1 MGRVLVNGGAG
12 RGHVHLVGSAPFTFA
27 EEMFRTSMAHLGR
40 HLKRLPD
47 GEVGERDH
55 WIRWQ
60 YRRIGQSPQM
70 RVRESGS
77 SDALQPPYTIP
88 RYEIMEGIVS
98 ADEIVLPNLGYGDA
112 AIASFAIFR
121 RLSEEGDIPGDVRFQ
136 VGLPTPLSVAAF
148 YTEPESQQLFEEAYG
163 CALGRELDKI
173 LEAVPAS
180 RLSIQWELVCEF
192 AMLEGLR
199 EHRLGDDLLDR
210 INQRTAD
217 LVDLIPPEVEA
228 GIHLCYGDSGHKHF
242 CEPADTGHLV
252 DVANGVSAR
261 ALRSIEWIH
270 MPVPRERDDH
280 AYFAPLSNLDL
291 QPGCRLYLGLVHM
304 TGGIEGTRRRIAA
317 AEKIVD
323 GFGIATECGLGRRAA
338 DTIPDLLR
346 QHADLAGSRVGS

>member
-1 MGRVLVNGGAG
+1 MGRAPVSSGAG

-27 EEMFRTSMAHLGR
+27 EEMFRTSVAHLGP

-77 SDALQPPYTIP
+77 GDALQPPYVNP
-88 RYEIMEGIVS
+88 RYEIMEGVAS
-98 ADEIVLPNLGYGDA
+98 AGEIVLPNLGYGDA
-112 AIASFAIFR
+112 AIESFAIFR
-121 RLSEEGDIPGDVRFQ
+121 RLSEEGVIPGDVRFQ
-136 VGLPTPLSVAAF
+136 VGLPTPLSVTAF
-148 YTEPESQQLFEEAYG
+148 YTEPGSHLLFEEAYG

-180 RLSIQWELVCEF
+180 RLSIQWEVVCEF

-199 EHRLGDDLLDR
+199 EHRLGDDLLDG
-210 INQRTAD
+210 INQRTAG
-217 LVDLIPPEVEA
+217 LVDLVPAEVEA

-242 CEPADTGHLV
+242 CEPADAGHLV
-252 DVANGVSAR
+252 DVANGVSTR
-261 ALRSIEWIH
+261 AHRPIEWIH
-270 MPVPRERDDH
+270 MPVPKERDDH
-280 AYFAPLSNLDL
+280 AYFAPLSRLAL
-291 QPGCRLYLGLVHM
+291 QPGCQLYLGLVHM

-323 GFGIATECGLGRRAA
+323 GFGIATECGLGRRTA
-338 DTIPDLLR
+338 DTIPDLFG
-346 QHADLAGSRVGS
+346 QHADLAGSRAGS